1 MGNSQPTNKTNK
13 KVTAQVRCWRHCW
26 GPVFCFHS
34 PLFARKKFDSAK
46 KIGVLSLSE
55 HGLDRVPSQLWDE
68 SELRKLRT
76 LDLSKNKLTSI
87 GKIGLLKE
95 LKSLN
100 LDGNNFYAGSLEQIA
115 QLSKLQNLSL
125 AGNKLGLLPPH
136 DPAQQTVTRSMQDTL
151 PELPAT
157 LKQLNLSANA
167 LSHIPRPVFAVNLT
181 KLEKLDLSYNQL
193 ATVPIEI
200 VNLKNLEELNCDSN
214 MIVSLSE
221 ELGGLK
227 KLKVLS
233 LRNNKLSV
241 HSTIFSDRNPQ
252 PLPRS
257 IFTDTLLIDLN
268 LHGNQMTSTHMNQF
282 DGYQQFLDRR
292 QKVKSKTMTNLDVC
306 GLD

>member
-13 KVTAQVRCWRHCW
+13 KVTAQ
-26 GPVFCFHS
+26 
-34 PLFARKKFDSAK
+34 KFDSAK

-55 HGLDRVPSQLWDE
+55 HGLDHVPSQLWNE
-68 SELRKLRT
+68 SDLRKLRT
-76 LDLSKNKLTSI
+76 LDLSKNKLTSL
-87 GKIGLLKE
+87 GEIGLLKE

-100 LDGNNFYAGSLEQIA
+100 LEGNNFYAGSIEQIA

-136 DPAQQTVTRSMQDTL
+136 DPAQQTVMRSMPDTL

-157 LKQLNLSANA
+157 LKQLNLSANS
-167 LSHIPRPVFAVNLT
+167 LSHIPRPVFAPNLT
-181 KLEKLDLSYNQL
+181 KLEKLDISSNQL

-221 ELGGLK
+221 ELGSLK

-268 LHGNQMTSTHMNQF
+268 LHGNQMTSTQMNQF